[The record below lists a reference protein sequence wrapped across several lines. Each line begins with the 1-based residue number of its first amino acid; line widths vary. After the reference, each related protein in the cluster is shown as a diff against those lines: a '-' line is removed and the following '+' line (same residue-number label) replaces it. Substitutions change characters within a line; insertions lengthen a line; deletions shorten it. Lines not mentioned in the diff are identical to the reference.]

1 MITPKTKEIIIA
13 DKDDIKKATPT
24 KKVSMPKQIGFL
36 ENLKGP
42 EEMSTSGV
50 PSGIKVVFIFLINLK
65 LTKTKEIPEM
75 IRIKPNKEL
84 RSIGI
89 GKENKRIIC
98 NTKLANKMIGGKV
111 IFIN

>member
-1 MITPKTKEIIIA
+1 
-13 DKDDIKKATPT
+13 
-24 KKVSMPKQIGFL
+24 
-36 ENLKGP
+36 
-42 EEMSTSGV
+42 MSTSGV

-84 RSIGI
+84 RSIDI

-111 IFIN
+111 IFINQIYQKNYSKLNSSSRHSGVMKVLKSSSILLVISRG

>member
-1 MITPKTKEIIIA
+1 MR
-13 DKDDIKKATPT
+13 
-24 KKVSMPKQIGFL
+24 
-36 ENLKGP
+36 
-42 EEMSTSGV
+42 TSGV

-84 RSIGI
+84 RLIDI
-89 GKENKRIIC
+89 GKKNKRVIC

>member
-1 MITPKTKEIIIA
+1 M
-13 DKDDIKKATPT
+13 
-24 KKVSMPKQIGFL
+24 
-36 ENLKGP
+36 
-42 EEMSTSGV
+42 TSGV

-75 IRIKPNKEL
+75 IRIKPNKKL
-84 RSIGI
+84 RSIDI
-89 GKENKRIIC
+89 GKKNKRVIC

>member
-1 MITPKTKEIIIA
+1 MR
-13 DKDDIKKATPT
+13 
-24 KKVSMPKQIGFL
+24 
-36 ENLKGP
+36 
-42 EEMSTSGV
+42 TSGV

-75 IRIKPNKEL
+75 IRIKPNKKL
-84 RSIGI
+84 RSIDI
-89 GKENKRIIC
+89 GKKNKRVIC